1 MARLFL
7 VLSLVAGLVAAD
19 TDPQIWG
26 FGEHTT
32 GGALASGKSIYTVK
46 NFNELRTAL
55 KNGGKPDDPKIIY
68 IGKFPLGI
76 CQYIY
81 VQFAN
86 VGVDVT
92 DGVLNGDYLADG
104 TLATEAYYARN
115 TKYTWERYLNSFN
128 STLKAILGSS
138 TDPADAEELQI
149 IEAQETHR
157 QAASKEQE
165 KQIAVRIGNN
175 TSIQSA
181 EKAKIANIQNAY
193 LAINFTDNVI
203 LR

>member
-7 VLSLVAGLVAAD
+7 VLSFAAGLVVAD
-19 TDPQIWG
+19 TDPKIWG

-32 GGALASGKSIYTVK
+32 GGALALGKSIYTVK

-68 IGKFPLGI
+68 IGKFPLEI
-76 CQYIY
+76 CQL
-81 VQFAN
+81 QFAN
-86 VGVDVT
+86 VSMT
-92 DGVLNGDYLADG
+92 DGVLDGDYLADG

-115 TKYTWERYLNSFN
+115 TQYTWERYLNSFN
-128 STLKAILGSS
+128 STLKAILGNS
-138 TDPADAEELQI
+138 TDPADAEELKI

-175 TSIQSA
+175 TSIQSV
-181 EKAKIANIQNAY
+181 EKAKFANIQNAY